1 MLGGVRL
8 CVQRLAPRP
17 LQPHDRGNDQSDADE
32 DGNQYQAPRVVG
44 ECWLGGANSCHGKS
58 FSLAGGS
65 SWHAAVGG
73 VPENSIVRR
82 PTATH
87 HAFK

>member
-1 MLGGVRL
+1 MLGGFGF
-8 CVQRLAPRP
+8 AFSAWPPRT
-17 LQPHDRGNDQSDADE
+17 LQPHDCGNDQSDADE

-58 FSLAGGS
+58 FSLASGS
-65 SWHAAVGG
+65 VWHAAVG

-82 PTATH
+82 PAATH
-87 HAFK
+87 HALK